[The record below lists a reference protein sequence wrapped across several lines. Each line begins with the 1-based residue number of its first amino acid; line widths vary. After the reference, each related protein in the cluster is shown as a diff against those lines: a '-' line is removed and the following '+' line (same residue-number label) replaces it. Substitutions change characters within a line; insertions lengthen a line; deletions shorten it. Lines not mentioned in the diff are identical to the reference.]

1 MDTSSHLPKGQSPAE
16 HTWSIDS
23 IEAGVVRVEEDGA
36 HMLTVPSHQLPP
48 GIKEGQLLRV
58 SRSTG
63 SDGSMLVQS
72 AVVDA
77 VATRAALDA
86 SAKKTA
92 EIATEARRNDC
103 GGDVAL

>member
-1 MDTSSHLPKGQSPAE
+1 MDSAPRGKAIDAAE
-16 HTWSIDS
+16 HSWSIDS

-36 HMLTVPSHQLPP
+36 HMLTVPSHQLPS

-63 SDGSMLVQS
+63 SDGGILVHS
-72 AVVDA
+72 AVIDA

-86 SAKKTA
+86 SAKRTA
-92 EIATEARRNDC
+92 EIATEARKNDR
-103 GGDVAL
+103 GGDVVL